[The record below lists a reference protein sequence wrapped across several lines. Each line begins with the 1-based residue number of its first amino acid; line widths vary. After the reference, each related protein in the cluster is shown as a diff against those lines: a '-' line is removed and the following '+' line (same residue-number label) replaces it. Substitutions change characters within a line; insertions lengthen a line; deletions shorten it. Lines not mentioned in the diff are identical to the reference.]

1 MKIPCSTK
9 KQHLGKFDQK
19 KKKKFIMILSSG
31 VNCKMRHWQG
41 QGAGE
46 VNKAHIKLMKGEQT
60 ITKKGKQQKQEVH
73 KTTPHMR
80 K

>member
-9 KQHLGKFDQK
+9 NSTWESLTK

-60 ITKKGKQQKQEVH
+60 ITKKGKQQKQEAH

>member
-9 KQHLGKFDQK
+9 NSTWESLTK

-46 VNKAHIKLMKGEQT
+46 VNKAHIKLMKGKQT

>member
-9 KQHLGKFDQK
+9 NSTWESLTK
-19 KKKKFIMILSSG
+19 KKNKFIMILSSG

>member
-1 MKIPCSTK
+1 
-9 KQHLGKFDQK
+9 
-19 KKKKFIMILSSG
+19 MILSSG

>member
-9 KQHLGKFDQK
+9 NSTWESLT

-46 VNKAHIKLMKGEQT
+46 VNKAHIKLMKSEQT

>member
-9 KQHLGKFDQK
+9 NSTWESLTKK

>member
-9 KQHLGKFDQK
+9 NSTWESLT

-41 QGAGE
+41 QGVGE
-46 VNKAHIKLMKGEQT
+46 VNKAHIKLMKSEQT